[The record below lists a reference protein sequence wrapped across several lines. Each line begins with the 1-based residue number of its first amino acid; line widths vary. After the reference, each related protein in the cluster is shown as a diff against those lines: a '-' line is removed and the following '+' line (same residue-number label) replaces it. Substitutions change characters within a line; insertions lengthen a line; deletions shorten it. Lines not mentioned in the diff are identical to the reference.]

1 MDLKPTNLSLRPHEN
16 VSPPPPPSF
25 RSSAALPPP
34 PPPEEDK
41 PRLFRPSTTS
51 GSSQKG
57 GPISG
62 LQPAASTSIEPAAN
76 NIHHRIAAGRTQP
89 NPATSANVLSSS
101 QSKIYSQV
109 EKICATKPG
118 LIPSEV
124 LAQLGYTSLLAQVI
138 F

>member
-16 VSPPPPPSF
+16 VSPPPSF